1 MIMII
6 LTMILIIFAG
16 KACLVGQNIFIIASR
31 RTDLCRGTCRLGFCV
46 CCYLYGKDKL
56 FFSTQC
62 NSVYAAKL
70 VFLINDYYYLITCMI
85 RYRLDNTNLLIYFV
99 SHDTFLGILVV
110 LGFGFTCTEKT
121 IWNNQFGYF

>member
-1 MIMII
+1 MRNSSSSWDFIRQIDNVKINI
-6 LTMILIIFAG
+6 LLY
-16 KACLVGQNIFIIASR
+16 IAYIV
-31 RTDLCRGTCRLGFCV
+31 CYVMVMVMVMVMVNV
-46 CCYLYGKDKL
+46 CCYLYEKDKL

-99 SHDTFLGILVV
+99 LHDTFLGILVV